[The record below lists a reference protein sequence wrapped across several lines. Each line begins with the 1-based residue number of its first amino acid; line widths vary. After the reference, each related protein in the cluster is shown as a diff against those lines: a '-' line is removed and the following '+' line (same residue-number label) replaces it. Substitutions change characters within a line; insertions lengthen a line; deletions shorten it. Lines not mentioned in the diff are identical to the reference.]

1 MRRKAKKLLLLL
13 AFTAFFLNS
22 SPLRSAMALE
32 PTDNS
37 WSNSYMAATEEIS
50 TVSIPK
56 PHDSLQLGI
65 YLFSMSASFVAI
77 LALRKKI

>member
-13 AFTAFFLNS
+13 AFTAFFINT
-22 SPLRSAMALE
+22 SPLRSAKALE
-32 PTDNS
+32 PKDNS
-37 WSNSYMAATEEIS
+37 WSNSYLAATEENS